1 MGTTEAGG
9 VITLTEADLHPC
21 VTRTGRRHQLT
32 GAPPAQPVLCG
43 VAELVD
49 DAEKLVAEL
58 RDQLVKGALRTLD
71 RELER
76 LLLDGATGRV
86 STTPAFPGHPG
97 LVDLSPLAGEDP
109 ASHRRTTALIRPPA
123 RIARP
128 GAGLR
133 LDLPPRL
140 LDEEFGSA
148 AIMRFEDIDFPRT
161 LTHEPTRRFLSE
173 TGLPE
178 HGTWYELDMDVPL
191 QTLAEYCAEESGIPA
206 DRLPESADRLIRL
219 GRLLE
224 DPSLVVDGATG
235 ELLCWSE
242 PDATLRPLNADV
254 STLAFTVWLVHR
266 EKTLDTKPDVVTQ
279 YG

>member
-9 VITLTEADLHPC
+9 VITLTEADLYVSYMGTPHLP
-21 VTRTGRRHQLT
+21 T
-32 GAPPAQPVLCG
+32 GALREQPVLRR

-58 RDQLVKGALRTLD
+58 RDQLVIGALRTLD

-86 STTPAFPGHPG
+86 STTRAFPGHPG
-97 LVDLSPLAGEDP
+97 LMGLSPLAGEEAP
-109 ASHRRTTALIRPPA
+109 VSHRRTTALLRPLA

-128 GAGLR
+128 GTGLR

-148 AIMRFEDIDFPRT
+148 AVMRFEDIDFPRT

-178 HGTWYELDMDVPL
+178 HGYWYELDMDVPL
-191 QTLAEYCAEESGIPA
+191 QPLAEYRAEESGIPA
-206 DRLPESADRLIRL
+206 DGLPEGADRLIRL

-224 DPSLVVDGATG
+224 DTSLVVDGATG

-242 PDATLRPLNADV
+242 PDATLRPLNADA
-254 STLAFTVWLVHR
+254 STLALTVWLVHR
-266 EKTLDTKPDVVTQ
+266 EKTLDTKHDGVTQ
-279 YG
+279 NS

>member
-1 MGTTEAGG
+1 MCTTEAGG
-9 VITLTEADLHPC
+9 VITLTEANLH
-21 VTRTGRRHQLT
+21 VTYTGTPHLPT
-32 GAPPAQPVLCG
+32 GALREQPVLRR

-58 RDQLVKGALRTLD
+58 RDQLVIGALRTLD
-71 RELER
+71 RDLER
-76 LLLDGATGRV
+76 LLLDDATGRV
-86 STTPAFPGHPG
+86 STARAFPGHPG
-97 LVDLSPLAGEDP
+97 LMDLSPLAGEAP
-109 ASHRRTTALIRPPA
+109 ASHRRTTALLRPLA

-128 GAGLR
+128 GRGLR

-178 HGTWYELDMDVPL
+178 HGYWYELDMDVPL

-206 DRLPESADRLIRL
+206 DRLPEGADHLIRL

-224 DPSLVVDGATG
+224 DTSLVVDGATG

-242 PDATLRPLNADV
+242 PGTALRPLNADV

-266 EKTLDTKPDVVTQ
+266 EKTLDTKRDGVTQ
-279 YG
+279 NC